1 MTKTRAPLGQHFLKN
16 NHYAR
21 VLAESVRASVGDTI
35 LEIGPG
41 KGILTRELLATGAR
55 VVAVERDAEL
65 IPIANETFATEIATG
80 QLVLVHDDVRNF
92 IPSAHALAAG
102 KYSLAAN
109 IPYYITGEIIR
120 TFLTTNTYPHSIALL
135 IQKEVARRIIDT
147 KESLLSLSVKVYG
160 TPKIIATVSR
170 GNFSPP
176 PQVDSAII
184 AITDISKK
192 NFAHVSEEYFFKVL
206 HAGFAAK
213 RKMLAGNLRSIVS
226 EDKILPAL
234 TAAGINAKARSEE
247 VHVEQWLSLTKA
259 LVQK

>member
-1 MTKTRAPLGQHFLKN
+1 MTKTRAALGQHFLKN

-21 VLAESVRASVGDTI
+21 ILAESVHASVGDTI

-55 VVAVERDAEL
+55 VIAIERDPL
-65 IPIANETFATEIATG
+65 
-80 QLVLVHDDVRNF
+80 LVHTLMMDILNPSLEVVEGDVREFDPTNYG
-92 IPSAHALAAG
+92 LQAG
-102 KYSLAAN
+102 SYALAAN

-120 TFLTTNTYPHSIALL
+120 MFLTTDSQPHTMALL

-213 RKMLAGNLRSIVS
+213 RKMLAGNLRNIVS
-226 EDKILPAL
+226 EEKILPAL
-234 TAAGINAKARSEE
+234 AAAGINAKARSEE
-247 VHVEQWLSLTKA
+247 VHVEQWLALTKA
-259 LVQK
+259 LAQK

>member
-1 MTKTRAPLGQHFLKN
+1 MTQTRTPLGQHFLKN

-21 VLAESVRASVGDTI
+21 ILAESVQASASDTI

-55 VVAVERDAEL
+55 VVAVERDADL
-65 IPIANETFATEIATG
+65 IPLLNEAFPTEIASG

-92 IPSAHALAAG
+92 IPSAHGLAAG
-102 KYSLAAN
+102 SYSLAAN

-120 TFLTTNTYPHSIALL
+120 LFLTTNTYPKHIALL
-135 IQKEVARRIIDT
+135 IQKEVARRIVDS

-160 TPKIIATVSR
+160 LPKIIATVSR

-184 AITDISKK
+184 AITNISKK
-192 NFAHVSEEYFFKVL
+192 NFDHVSEERFFQVL

-226 EDKILPAL
+226 QEMILPAL
-234 TAAGINAKARSEE
+234 ATAGINAKARSEE
-247 VHVEQWLSLTKA
+247 VRVEQWLMLAGA
-259 LVQK
+259 LK

>member
-1 MTKTRAPLGQHFLKN
+1 MAHTHTPLGQHFLKN

-21 VLAESVRASVGDTI
+21 LLAQSVHASAGDSI

-41 KGILTRELLATGAR
+41 KGILTHELLATGAR

-65 IPIANETFATEIATG
+65 LPILAETFSVEIATG
-80 QLVLVHDDVRNF
+80 QLALVHDDVRNF
-92 IPSAHALAAG
+92 LPASHGLEAG

-120 TFLTTNTYPHSIALL
+120 LFLTTDTYPKNISLL

-192 NFAHVSEEYFFKVL
+192 KLGDVSEEKFFQLL

-213 RKMLAGNLRSIVS
+213 RKMLAGNLRAIA
-226 EDKILPAL
+226 DDAKIIPAL
-234 TAAGINAKARSEE
+234 EAAGIAPKSRAED
-247 VHVEQWLSLTKA
+247 VAVGQWLALTKA
-259 LVQK
+259 LSL